1 MNGQTAD
8 WRAMDRETLDAAYNN
23 AAAVA
28 DSQTWLAAWREAG
41 AARRAMPG
49 AVLDQAYGPRARNRI
64 DLFPSGS
71 KDAPL
76 MLFFHGGYW
85 QRNAKEGFAAMAD
98 GVLARGIDVAL
109 AGYTLCPEVT
119 MTELVAE
126 AKAAVAWVA
135 EKAPGFGFGM
145 RRLILSGWSA
155 GGHLAVSC
163 IAHPR
168 VDAALL
174 ISGVYDL
181 APIQAGS
188 LNDPLRMDEAEAERL
203 SPIRH
208 IAPSRARLIVSWGE
222 AELPELRRQSAD
234 FAAAWVAA
242 GNTATTLPVPGANHF
257 SILGELTRPDG
268 ALAEAVVALAS

>member
-1 MNGQTAD
+1 MH

-28 DSQTWLAAWREAG
+28 DAQAWLAAWREAG

-49 AVLDQAYGPRARNRI
+49 AVLDQAYGPRPRNRI
-64 DLFPSGS
+64 DLFPSGA

-76 MLFFHGGYW
+76 LLFFHGGYW
-85 QRNAKEGFAAMAD
+85 QRNAKEGFASMAD
-98 GVLARGIDVAL
+98 GALARGIDVAL

-126 AKAAVAWVA
+126 AQAAVAWVA
-135 EKAPGFGFGM
+135 EHAPGLGFGM
-145 RRLILSGWSA
+145 RRLVLSGWSA

-168 VDAALL
+168 VDAALP

-188 LNDPLRMDEAEAERL
+188 LNDALRMDAAEAERL
-203 SPIRH
+203 SPIRA
-208 IAPSRARLIVSWGE
+208 IAPSRAAHRVMG
-222 AELPELRRQSAD
+222 RGG
-234 FAAAWVAA
+234 AA
-242 GNTATTLPVPGANHF
+242 GAPPPVGRVRRRLGGGGQCRDDPAHTGREPLLHPRRPHRAGGGADGGHCVAGG
-257 SILGELTRPDG
+257 LEQRLT
-268 ALAEAVVALAS
+268 

>member
-1 MNGQTAD
+1 MD
-8 WRAMDRETLDAAYNN
+8 WRAMDRETLDKAYNN

-28 DSQTWLAAWREAG
+28 DAQTWLAAWREAG

-49 AVLDQAYGPRARNRI
+49 AVLDQAYGPRERNRI
-64 DLFPSGS
+64 DLFPSGA
-71 KDAPL
+71 KYAPL

-109 AGYTLCPEVT
+109 AGYTLCPDVT
-119 MTELVAE
+119 MTDLVAE
-126 AKAAVAWVA
+126 AEAAVAWVA
-135 EKAPGFGFGM
+135 ANAPGLGFGT
-145 RRLILSGWSA
+145 RRFILSGWSA
-155 GGHLAVSC
+155 GGHLAVSAL
-163 IAHPR
+163 AHPR
-168 VDAALL
+168 VDAALP

-181 APIQAGS
+181 CPIQAGA
-188 LNDPLRMDEAEAERL
+188 LNDALRMDAAEAERL
-203 SPIRH
+203 SPLRH

-242 GNTATTLPVPGANHF
+242 GNSAATLPIPGANHF
-257 SILGELTRPDG
+257 SILDELTRPDG
-268 ALAEAVVALAS
+268 ALVEAVVSLAG

>member
-1 MNGQTAD
+1 MD
-8 WRAMDRETLDAAYNN
+8 WRAMDRETLDTAYNN

-28 DSQTWLAAWREAG
+28 DAQTWLAAWREAG

-64 DLFPSGS
+64 DLFPSGA

-85 QRNAKEGFAAMAD
+85 QRNAKEGFASMAD
-98 GVLARGIDVAL
+98 GVLARGVDVAL

-126 AKAAVAWVA
+126 AQAAVAWVA
-135 EKAPGFGFGM
+135 EHAPSLGFGM

-155 GGHLAVSC
+155 GAHLAVSC
-163 IAHPR
+163 VAHPR
-168 VDAALL
+168 VEAALA

-188 LNDPLRMDEAEAERL
+188 LNDALVMDAAEAERV
-203 SPIRH
+203 SPIRA
-208 IAPSRARLIVSWGE
+208 IVPSRARLIVAWGD

-234 FAAAWVAA
+234 FATAWVAA
-242 GNTATTLPVPGANHF
+242 GNTATTLPVPGTNHF
-257 SILGELTRPDG
+257 SILGELIRADG
-268 ALAEAVVALAS
+268 ALTEAVVSLAG

>member
-1 MNGQTAD
+1 MH

-28 DSQTWLAAWREAG
+28 DAQAWLAAWREVG

-49 AVLDQAYGPRARNRI
+49 AVLDQAYGPRPRNRI
-64 DLFPSGS
+64 DLFPSGA

-76 MLFFHGGYW
+76 LLFFHGGYW
-85 QRNAKEGFAAMAD
+85 QRNAKEGFASMAD
-98 GVLARGIDVAL
+98 GALARGIDVAV

-126 AKAAVAWVA
+126 AQAAVAWVA
-135 EKAPGFGFGM
+135 EHAPGLGFGM
-145 RRLILSGWSA
+145 RRFILSGWSA
-155 GGHLAVSC
+155 GGHLAVS
-163 IAHPR
+163 ALGHPR
-168 VDAALL
+168 VDAVLP

-188 LNDPLRMDEAEAERL
+188 LNDALRMDAAEAERL
-203 SPIRH
+203 SPIRA

-222 AELPELRRQSAD
+222 AELPELRRQSAE

-242 GNTATTLPVPGANHF
+242 GNAATTLPIPGANHF
-257 SILGELTRPDG
+257 SILGALTAPEG
-268 ALAEAVVALAS
+268 ALTEAIVSLAG